1 MVEESSSERVNMNKK
16 QQVAAGKITLSML
29 IDIST
34 PGAIFLSAIAPAV
47 FGFILALET
56 GEPISV
62 PLLITLLLIPT
73 LFNASINLINDYFD
87 YVRGN
92 DTHENIFGETDSPL
106 AFNQVKNPK
115 PVFWIGLLCL
125 LLGGLLGIYVI
136 YKAGYVPLIIGI
148 IGAIAVLTYSGGKF
162 SVSHLPIGEPVAGFV
177 MGGLIPLG
185 VFTSLTGILDWT
197 VLIKSIPMMLIVSQF
212 MLVNNTCDI
221 ERDKIAGRRT
231 LPIVLGRKKTHGVAA
246 GFTAL
251 WVLSMFFSAF
261 FWYPLANPIIL
272 IMIFILRKR
281 LKTIY
286 TGPRLSSTKIQDVWN
301 MVVVATAIGIWYPI
315 AVLIHILIIK
325 LLSVQ

>member
-16 QQVAAGKITLSML
+16 QQVATGKLTLSML

-56 GEPISV
+56 GVQISI
-62 PLLITLLLIPT
+62 PLLIILLLIPA

-92 DTHENIFGETDSPL
+92 DTNENIFGETDSPL

-125 LLGGLLGIYVI
+125 LVGGLLGIYVI
-136 YKAGYVPLIIGI
+136 YKTGYIPLIIGI
-148 IGAIAVLTYSGGKF
+148 VGAIAVLTYSGGKF

-197 VLIKSIPMMLIVSQF
+197 VLIKSIPMMMIVSQF

-221 ERDKIAGRRT
+221 ERDHIVGRRT
-231 LPIVLGRKKTHGVAA
+231 LPIVLGRDKIHYVAA
-246 GFTAL
+246 LFTVL
-251 WVLSMFFSAF
+251 WVASMIFSSF
-261 FWYPLANPIIL
+261 FWYPIAAPIII
-272 IMIFILRKR
+272 IMIILLRKR
-281 LKTIY
+281 LKIIY
-286 TGPRLSSTKIQDVWN
+286 TGPRLSSTKIPDVLN
-301 MVVVATAIGIWYPI
+301 MVIVATAIGICYPI
-315 AVLIHILIIK
+315 SVLIHILIIK
-325 LLSVQ
+325 FLSL

>member
-16 QQVAAGKITLSML
+16 QQVATGKLTLSML

-56 GEPISV
+56 GVQISI
-62 PLLITLLLIPT
+62 PLLIILLLIPA

-92 DTHENIFGETDSPL
+92 DTNENIFGEIDSPL

-125 LLGGLLGIYVI
+125 LVGGLLGIYVI
-136 YKAGYVPLIIGI
+136 YKTGYIPLIIGI
-148 IGAIAVLTYSGGKF
+148 VGAIAVLTYSGGKF

-197 VLIKSIPMMLIVSQF
+197 VLIKSIPMMMIVSQF

-221 ERDKIAGRRT
+221 ERDHIVGRRT
-231 LPIVLGRKKTHGVAA
+231 LPIVLGRDKIHYVAA
-246 GFTAL
+246 LFTVL
-251 WVLSMFFSAF
+251 WVASMIFSSF
-261 FWYPLANPIIL
+261 FWYPIAAPIII
-272 IMIFILRKR
+272 IMIILLRKR
-281 LKTIY
+281 LKIIY
-286 TGPRLSSTKIQDVWN
+286 TGPRLSSTKIPDVLN
-301 MVVVATAIGIWYPI
+301 MVIVATAIGICYPI
-315 AVLIHILIIK
+315 SVLIHILVIK
-325 LLSVQ
+325 FLSL